1 MMSEFR
7 REGEVTKIRTLLNK
21 GNYIKLGQGGGLGRG
36 SKTSKK
42 IGDHIWI
49 FPSGNRAVIK

>member
-1 MMSEFR
+1 MSEFR